1 MGSIQKLR
9 PVRRTGRLEPGVAM
23 PIARRTHGLR
33 RRSRWTGPPSVSR
46 MEYDSIAV
54 DFRSQGS
61 MRRRAPRLLVLT
73 LFSGEREFDRCRSSL
88 ELQEYPS
95 WEQRVF
101 ENLPNTEA
109 HARLYETIMT
119 ERENFGLFLKLDA
132 DMVLADGEVL
142 SDLVRVFEERPELDH
157 LVVAVTDW
165 MTDSHIIGA
174 HLFSNRVR
182 WRRHAETLYVDP
194 DPDFPGRK
202 LIVDEPPR
210 NLILHAGDPSPLQ
223 AFHFGAH
230 RALQASQVYRK
241 LRDARPHN
249 ARIQRQYLD
258 RVWDHYVRSGD
269 RRLGLTVLAADM
281 VFKKEL
287 PPTANEY
294 SDAALL
300 AAFEAAEALDDGEIR
315 ERLEPRWGSPKMR
328 RQIWA
333 DALGPAKFT
342 LVRIRGLRDA
352 ATSAVKGLLGTS
364 APTVEIGTRA

>member
-1 MGSIQKLR
+1 MIHHS
-9 PVRRTGRLEPGVAM
+9 
-23 PIARRTHGLR
+23 
-33 RRSRWTGPPSVSR
+33 
-46 MEYDSIAV
+46 
-54 DFRSQGS
+54 
-61 MRRRAPRLLVLT
+61 PRVLVLT
-73 LFSGEREFDRCRSSL
+73 MYSGEREFDRCRSSL
-88 ELQEYPS
+88 EQQGYPS
-95 WEQRVF
+95 WEQRTI

-109 HARLYETIMT
+109 HARLYETIMA
-119 ERENFGLFLKLDA
+119 ERDNFGLFLKLDA
-132 DMVLADGEVL
+132 DMVLADSNVL
-142 SDLVRVFEERPELDH
+142 GDLVRVFMQRPELDH
-157 LVVAVTDW
+157 LVVAVSDW
-165 MTDSHIIGA
+165 MTSSHIIGV
-174 HLFSNRVR
+174 HMFSNRTS
-182 WRRHAETLYVDP
+182 WKQHEETLYVDP
-194 DPDFPGRK
+194 DPEFPGRK
-202 LIVDEPPR
+202 LVIHDPPR
-210 NLILHAGDPSPLQ
+210 DLILHALDPSPLQ

-342 LVRIRGLRDA
+342 LVKIRGLRDA

-364 APTVEIGTRA
+364 AATVEIGTRA